1 MFRHTD
7 DTQPLTLADV
17 RKDIVGIA
25 TPVPLL
31 DGTERP
37 YIFLDN
43 AASTPAFG
51 RVLRCVE
58 DFLPWYS
65 GVHRGTG
72 FKSLLATGVFD
83 AAHDVVGRFVGA
95 DLATNTVIFLKNT
108 TECVNKLA
116 NRAGLRQD
124 DVVITTAMEH
134 HSNDLPWRKHC
145 RVIHIGVLPDG
156 HLDLAQLRA
165 ALREHTGKV
174 KIVAI
179 TGASNITGFVSP
191 VHDIAVWAHEA
202 GALVFVDAAQL
213 APHRRVAMLPDNDP
227 RHIDFVALSA
237 HKMYAPFG
245 TGALVGPRAF
255 FEEGEPD
262 MVGGGVVEIVTLESA
277 RWNNP
282 PHKDEAGTPNVIGGV
297 ALAAAI
303 GVLEAVGM
311 DTLAEHETALLRY
324 AYDNL
329 GTVPGIVLY
338 GRTDAFEEKVGT
350 ITFNLDGKHNGLV
363 AAILGIEGGIG
374 VRNGC
379 FCAHPYVKHM
389 LGVTPEEDRIFTE
402 EVIAGNKSRMP
413 GMVRASLGCY
423 SNEADIDA
431 LVAMLHRI
439 QRGEYR
445 GTYRQN
451 IATGAFHA
459 DGYAPDFTR
468 YFRYRMPADEGRHP
482 SEAS

>member
-31 DGTERP
+31 DGTERQ

-51 RVLRCVE
+51 RVLRCIE

-72 FKSLLATGVFD
+72 FKSLLATEIFD

-116 NRAGLRQD
+116 NRADLRKD
-124 DVVITTAMEH
+124 DIVITTAMEH

-145 RVIHIGVLPDG
+145 RIIHIGVLPDG
-156 HLDLAQLRA
+156 HLDLVQLRTT
-165 ALREHTGKV
+165 LHEHKGKV
-174 KIVAI
+174 KIVAV

-191 VHDIAVWAHEA
+191 VHDIAVSAHEA
-202 GALVFVDAAQL
+202 GALLFVDAAQL
-213 APHRRVAMLPDNDP
+213 APHRRVDMLPDNDP
-227 RHIDFVALSA
+227 RHLDFVALSA

-255 FEEGEPD
+255 FAKGEPD

-277 RWNNP
+277 RWNDP

-303 GVLEAVGM
+303 GVLKAVGM
-311 DTLAEHETALLRY
+311 DTVAEHETALLRY

-329 GTVPGIVLY
+329 NTVPGIVLY
-338 GRTDAFEEKVGT
+338 GRTDSFEDKVGT
-350 ITFNLDGKHNGLV
+350 ITFNLEGKHNSLV

-389 LGVTPEEDRIFTE
+389 LGVTPEEDHIFTE

-451 IATGAFHA
+451 VATGAFHA

-468 YFRYRMPADEGRHP
+468 YFRYRMPEGEGRHP